1 MRNSRPAGFSLLE
14 AIVAMAILASAGLAL
29 FAAMNQS
36 VRMVERAEAARERE
50 SAQRDALAW
59 IQTVNPALEPSGE
72 VQLGDVLLHWKS
84 EPVEPPRDAAAGYL
98 RSGLY
103 RVGLYRMHLQLE
115 RDRQPLAEFDV
126 RRVGY
131 EQVREPEVL

>member
-1 MRNSRPAGFSLLE
+1 MRSSRPAGFSLLE